1 MIAKIVKGAGAKGI
15 VDYILDREKGAS
27 LIDHD
32 GVLVSDS
39 GSIARSFIAQSK
51 LNPKVGKFIG
61 HVSLSF
67 SGQDLPRLTDELM
80 VRISREY
87 MQKMGISDTQYI
99 IGRHHDKEHP
109 HVHIAFNRV
118 DNNGRTIS
126 DRNDRYRSERVCKEL
141 TRKYGLYFAEGKEQV
156 NRHRL
161 KEPDRTKYELYSLL
175 KAEVGRCGDWD
186 TLTANLRKLGV
197 EVRFKYKGRTD
208 EIQGVVFDKN
218 GYSFNGSKIDRQF
231 SYSKITAALNR
242 NSPQERQAQ
251 SFRQGISPASG
262 GGGELISGS
271 LGLLDLIPS
280 SCTETPEEAEFRRLM
295 QRKRKKKNNKGF
307 RI

>member
-1 MIAKIVKGAGAKGI
+1 MPTPAAFAGNTHRPYQPMIAKIVKGAGAKGI
-15 VDYILDREKGAS
+15 VDYILDREKKAS

-32 GVLVSDS
+32 GVLVSDN
-39 GSIARSFIAQSK
+39 GSIARSFIAQSR

-87 MQKMGISDTQYI
+87 MMKMGIRDTQYI
-99 IGRHHDKEHP
+99 IGRHHDKE
-109 HVHIAFNRV
+109 
-118 DNNGRTIS
+118 
-126 DRNDRYRSERVCKEL
+126 
-141 TRKYGLYFAEGKEQV
+141 QV
-156 NRHRL
+156 NTDRL
-161 KEPDRTKYELYSLL
+161 KEPDRTRYELYFLL
-175 KAEVGRCGDWD
+175 KTEVGRCGDWD
-186 TLTANLRKLGV
+186 TLIANLWKQGV
-197 EVRFKYKGRTD
+197 EVRFKHKGRTD
-208 EIQGVVFDKN
+208 GIQGVVFGKN

-231 SYSKITAALNR
+231 SYSKIAAALNR

-295 QRKRKKKNNKGF
+295 QRKKKKKNNKGF